1 MPLLFSY
8 GTLQQFR
15 GAFGLTFQQKFLIVA
30 LLNAAV
36 ALILAARMPSA
47 RIDGNPQSHARLSVS
62 VWLAAV
68 SGALLLVGVV
78 SNTLLRH
85 AIQIS
90 PLALALVVTVRRSP
104 FGAVVALPLFTF
116 WLFVM
121 GGIWL
126 FLLGIAPVFTGRFSS
141 SEVILTIVIGLA
153 SICGLIDVMRQ
164 GTTLSLATRLGTVL
178 AFAILQPVAMVLSF

>member
-1 MPLLFSY
+1 
-8 GTLQQFR
+8 
-15 GAFGLTFQQKFLIVA
+15 
-30 LLNAAV
+30 
-36 ALILAARMPSA
+36 
-47 RIDGNPQSHARLSVS
+47 
-62 VWLAAV
+62 
-68 SGALLLVGVV
+68 VGVV
-78 SNTLLRH
+78 SDTLLRH

-90 PLALALVVTVRRSP
+90 PLVLALIITVRRSP
-104 FGAVVALPLFTF
+104 FGVVVALPLFTF